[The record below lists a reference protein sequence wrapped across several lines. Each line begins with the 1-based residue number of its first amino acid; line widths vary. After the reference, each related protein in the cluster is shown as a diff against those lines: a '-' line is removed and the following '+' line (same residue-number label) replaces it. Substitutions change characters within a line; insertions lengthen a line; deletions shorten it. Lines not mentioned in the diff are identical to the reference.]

1 MHPILFSVGSF
12 DVHAYGALGALAF
25 AVGAGIVLLRGA
37 RAGNDPN
44 RVADLVFVGTVAA
57 LLGARGLYLLQ
68 HPGTFRSALDLL
80 DLRGGGLVFYGSLL
94 AAVPVG
100 TVAMRVLGL
109 PVLATWDAVATA
121 LPLAHAIG
129 RVGCFLAGC
138 CHGRATD
145 GPWAVTYPP
154 GPLVPDGPVHPVQ
167 LYEAAA
173 LVGVGVVVNALYARR
188 RFDGQVLCAYV
199 LLYAVVRAV
208 LEAFRGDAD
217 RGWFLPELFG
227 EAVSF
232 SQGVSAL
239 LGAAAVAGL
248 VVLARRAAARR
259 AVGASITGPRV

>member
-1 MHPILFSVGSF
+1 VHPILFSVGSF

-25 AVGAGIVLLRGA
+25 VVGAAIVLVRGG
-37 RAGNDPN
+37 RAGSDAN
-44 RVADLVFVGTVAA
+44 RLADLVFVGAVVA

-68 HPGTFRSALDLL
+68 HPGTFRSPLDLL

-109 PVLATWDAVATA
+109 PVLATWDVVATA
-121 LPLAHAIG
+121 LPLAHAIS

-138 CHGRATD
+138 CHGRATEVA
-145 GPWAVTYPP
+145 WAVTYPADN
-154 GPLVPDGPVHPVQ
+154 PLTPAGPVHPVQ

-173 LVGVGVVVNALYARR
+173 LVGIGVVVNALYERR
-188 RFDGQVLCAYV
+188 RFDGQVIGTYV
-199 LLYAVVRAV
+199 LLYAVARAA
-208 LEAFRGDAD
+208 LETFRGDD
-217 RGWFLPELFG
+217 RGWFLV
-227 EAVSF
+227 EALSF

-239 LGAAAVAGL
+239 LATAALVLL

-259 AVGASITGPRV
+259 AIGASIRGPVV